1 MRKERIT
8 RTNIATHLLK
18 YQLAIV
24 DKKLAD
30 LLELDNWQFRWTITR
45 EQHEEFKQYSL
56 FLIQKIFKINK
67 NKAIET
73 FEFFYKLF
81 GLRIKN

>member
-18 YQLAIV
+18 HQLTIV
-24 DKKLAD
+24 DKKLTD
-30 LLELDNWQFRWTITR
+30 ILELDNWRFKWTITR

-56 FLIQKIFKINK
+56 ALIQKIFKINK
-67 NKAIET
+67 SKAIGV
-73 FEFFYKLF
+73 FEWFYKYF

>member
-1 MRKERIT
+1 MRKKPIN
-8 RTNIATHLLK
+8 RTNIATHLLIK
-18 YQLAIV
+18 ELEIV

-30 LLELDNWQFRWTITR
+30 ILELDNWKFKWTITR